1 MIIAYVPIVPI
12 ATYLPMITRCLLFLA
27 LTVATLN
34 AQTVVP
40 PALKDKFPQLK
51 VQPMV
56 PTKRDQE
63 KKSYYRQTM
72 TINPQVVIE
81 SAITQPVAAA
91 QATMLTI
98 TMDTREKY
106 VNRKEKYNI
115 LSSET
120 LPVPAADK
128 GTKRIVEF
136 KPSSVSFDAYRDN
149 SNVGGAV
156 YKWFIFALRDEA
168 TKQILHFE
176 TNCAT
181 LTKHLAA
188 HPDQREKYLSLA
200 VGGEFT
206 EEYK

>member
-1 MIIAYVPIVPI
+1 
-12 ATYLPMITRCLLFLA
+12 MITRLLLLLA
-27 LTVATLN
+27 LTAATLN

-56 PTKRDQE
+56 PTKRDQQ
-63 KKSYYRQTM
+63 KNSSYRQTM
-72 TINPQVVIE
+72 TINPQVVLE
-81 SAITQPVAAA
+81 SAATQPVAAA

-98 TMDTREKY
+98 TMDTRAKY
-106 VNRKEKYNI
+106 VDRKEKYNI

-120 LPVPAADK
+120 LPVPAAEK
-128 GTKRIVEF
+128 GTKRTFEF
-136 KPSSVSFDAYRDN
+136 KPSSVTFDAYRDT
-149 SNVGGAV
+149 SNIGGAV

-176 TNCAT
+176 TNCTT
-181 LTKHLAA
+181 LAKHLAA
-188 HPDQREKYLSLA
+188 HPDQREKYLSLPVDA
-200 VGGEFT
+200 EFT

>member
-1 MIIAYVPIVPI
+1 
-12 ATYLPMITRCLLFLA
+12 MITRFFLLLA
-27 LTVATLN
+27 LTITTLN

-40 PALKDKFPQLK
+40 PALKEKFPQLK

-81 SAITQPVAAA
+81 SAITQPVAAT

-120 LPVPAADK
+120 LPIPAADK
-128 GTKRIVEF
+128 GTKRIIEF
-136 KPSSVSFDAYRDN
+136 KPSSVSFDAYRDS
-149 SNVGGAV
+149 SNVGGAI

-168 TKQILHFE
+168 TKQLLYFE
-176 TNCAT
+176 TNCPS
-181 LTKHLAA
+181 LVKHLAA
-188 HPDQREKYLSLA
+188 HPDQREKYLSLP
-200 VGGEFT
+200 VSGEFS
-206 EEYK
+206 EEYP

>member
-1 MIIAYVPIVPI
+1 M
-12 ATYLPMITRCLLFLA
+12 MTRLLFLLA

-40 PALKDKFPQLK
+40 PTLKDKFAQLK

-56 PTKRDQE
+56 PTKRDPV

-81 SAITQPVAAA
+81 SAATQPIAAA
-91 QATMLTI
+91 RATMLTI

-120 LPVPAADK
+120 LPIPAADK
-128 GTKRIVEF
+128 GTKRNFEF
-136 KPSSVSFDAYRDN
+136 KPSSVTYDAYRDA

-176 TNCAT
+176 TNCAS

-188 HPDQREKYLSLA
+188 HPEQREKYLSLP
-200 VGGEFT
+200 VESVFT
-206 EEYK
+206 EEYQ